1 VFLRGFRGDL
11 GRDGDGL
18 LIAAGGRVLGRCED
32 LGPVPLQGHRG
43 RAQGAPDLAH
53 GGGAHDAVVAVA
65 VVGGDAAELVAG
77 GLGGLP
83 VMGFGLFSGGVPGER
98 AEF

>member
-1 VFLRGFRGDL
+1 
-11 GRDGDGL
+11 
-18 LIAAGGRVLGRCED
+18 
-32 LGPVPLQGHRG
+32 
-43 RAQGAPDLAH
+43 
-53 GGGAHDAVVAVA
+53 VVAVA
-65 VVGGDAAELVAG
+65 VVDGDAAELVAG